1 MTLKT
6 GVMDT
11 FYVSIYFIFSLII
24 YLIYF
29 LLFSFFLFLYKHSA
43 VTYKFAVLHIY

>member
-24 YLIYF
+24 YFIYF
-29 LLFSFFLFLYKHSA
+29 IFFFSFPLSILLLPTNWLFYI
-43 VTYKFAVLHIY
+43 FIR